1 MTTNDPHWTR
11 YHKAKKLAWDPQ
23 HIDLDPDRR
32 DWDALDA
39 ERRDATLRAC
49 ALFLGGEEAVAS
61 DLAPMLIALRNRPGH
76 EAACAFLASQIWEE
90 TKHAEFF
97 RRWLGTVAGDVDAGA
112 YDGPSSTA
120 LFDEHLPRALDA
132 LLIDGSDE
140 ALVRAVTTYHLFIE
154 GTLAETG
161 YHGFYSIF
169 ERRGIMPGLVEGIRL
184 VQRDEARH
192 IAFGIDVLREAFER
206 DAGLRDVMDDEAEAL
221 FPLVV
226 GTLGDYFAPYGG
238 EENPFGLTATEMLE
252 YASSQL
258 GKRQAALERP
268 LERGEAVEA

>member
-1 MTTNDPHWTR
+1 MLMQIDSSHWTR

-23 HIDLDPDRR
+23 DIDLDQDLR
-32 DWDALDA
+32 DWDALDD
-39 ERRDATLRAC
+39 ERRDATIRAC
-49 ALFLGGEEAVAS
+49 AMFLGGEEAVAS
-61 DLAPMLIALRNRPGH
+61 DLAPMLIALRKRPGQ

-120 LFDEHLPRALDA
+120 LFDVHLPRALDT
-132 LLIDGSDE
+132 LLTDDSDE
-140 ALVRAVTTYHLFIE
+140 ALVRAVTTYHVFIE
-154 GTLAETG
+154 GMLAETG

-169 ERRGIMPGLVEGIRL
+169 ESRGIMPGLVEGIRL

-192 IAFGIDVLREAFER
+192 VAFGIDLLREAFER
-206 DAGLRDVMDDEAEAL
+206 DAALRDVMEDEAETL

-226 GTLGDYFAPYGG
+226 GTLEDYFAPYGG
-238 EENPFGLTATEMLE
+238 EQNPFGLTATEMLT

-258 GKRQAALERP
+258 GKRQAALD
-268 LERGEAVEA
+268 RGAAAEV

>member
-23 HIDLDPDRR
+23 NVNLTQDLY
-32 DWDALDA
+32 DWNSLSK
-39 ERRDATLRAC
+39 EKCDATVRAC

-61 DLAPMLIALRNRPGH
+61 DLAPMLIAMRRTEGS
-76 EAACAFLASQIWEE
+76 EGACAFLASQIWEE

-97 RRWLGTVAGDVDAGA
+97 RRWLREVASDPDLTEHT
-112 YDGPSSTA
+112 GPA
-120 LFDEHLPRALDA
+120 HVELFERVLPAKLDA
-132 LLIDGSDE
+132 LLTDGSDE

-169 ERRGIMPGLVEGIRL
+169 ERGGIMPGLVDGIRL

-192 IAFGIDVLREAFER
+192 VAFGLDVLRDAFDR
-206 DAGLRDVMDDEAEAL
+206 DPGLRDLMEEEAEVL
-221 FPLVV
+221 LPLVIGV
-226 GTLGDYFAPYGG
+226 LGDYFAPYGG

-252 YASSQL
+252 YASSQFA
-258 GKRQAALERP
+258 KRQVALDR
-268 LERGEAVEA
+268 AVA

>member
-1 MTTNDPHWTR
+1 MEATNPHWTR

-23 HIDLDPDRR
+23 SVDLTQDRR
-32 DWDALDA
+32 DWDALDD
-39 ERRDATLRAC
+39 ERRDATVRAC

-61 DLAPMLIALRNRPGH
+61 DLAPMLIALRKQSGQD
-76 EAACAFLASQIWEE
+76 AACAFLASQIWEE

-97 RRWLGTVAGDVDAGA
+97 RRWIDDVADDVDLTAHT
-112 YDGPSSTA
+112 GPA
-120 LFDEHLPRALDA
+120 HHRLFEEVLPATLDTLLTDE
-132 LLIDGSDE
+132 SDE

-169 ERRGIMPGLVEGIRL
+169 ESRGIMPGLVEGIRL

-192 IAFGIDVLREAFER
+192 IAFGIDVLRDLFGR
-206 DAGLRDVMDDEAEAL
+206 DPGLRDVMDETAETL

-226 GTLGDYFAPYGG
+226 GTLADYFAPYGG
-238 EENPFGLTATEMLE
+238 EENPFGLTATEMLTF
-252 YASSQL
+252 ASTQL
-258 GKRQAALERP
+258 AKRQAALERGTP
-268 LERGEAVEA
+268 LANV

>member
-1 MTTNDPHWTR
+1 MQLDPSPDAMHWTR

-23 HIDLDPDRR
+23 SIDLSPDRR
-32 DWDALDA
+32 DWAALTGT
-39 ERRDATLRAC
+39 ERDATARAC

-61 DLAPMLIALRNRPGH
+61 DLAPLLVALRRRSGE
-76 EAACAFLASQIWEE
+76 EAACAFLAGQIWEE

-97 RRWLGTVAGDVDAGA
+97 RRWLGEVPAAAAAGA
-112 YDGPSSTA
+112 HSGPSHTE
-120 LFDEHLPRALDA
+120 LFERVLPARLEA
-132 LLIDGSDE
+132 LLADGSDG

-154 GTLAETG
+154 GMLAETG
-161 YHGFYSIF
+161 YYGFYQIF

-192 IAFGIDVLREAFER
+192 VAFGLDLLADAFGRDPGLRE
-206 DAGLRDVMDDEAEAL
+206 VMEDEAEAL

-238 EENPFGLTATEMLE
+238 EQDPFGLTATELLT
-252 YASSQL
+252 YASAQL
-258 GKRQAALERP
+258 GKRQAVLDRAAA
-268 LERGEAVEA
+268 G

>member
-1 MTTNDPHWTR
+1 MQIDSPHWMR

-23 HIDLDPDRR
+23 AIGLSQDRR
-32 DWDALDA
+32 DWDALDDD
-39 ERRDATLRAC
+39 RRDATVRAC

-61 DLAPMLIALRNRPGH
+61 DLAPMLIALRRRPGQ
-76 EAACAFLASQIWEE
+76 EAACAFLAAQIWEE

-97 RRWLGTVAGDVDAGA
+97 RRWIDGVAGDVDLSAHT
-112 YDGPSSTA
+112 GPSHRR
-120 LFDEHLPRALDA
+120 LFEEVLPATLDD
-132 LLIDGSDE
+132 LLTDDSDE
-140 ALVRAVTTYHLFIE
+140 ALVRALTTYHLFIE

-206 DAGLRDVMDDEAEAL
+206 GPGLRDVMDEVAETL

-226 GTLGDYFAPYGG
+226 GTLADYFAPYGG
-238 EENPFGLTATEMLE
+238 EENPFGLTATEMLTF
-252 YASSQL
+252 ASSQL
-258 GKRQAALERP
+258 AKRQAALER
-268 LERGEAVEA
+268 AAA